1 MIKSFDNDVLI
12 MELQHEINAS
22 INAWSHDT
30 RVGVVILII
39 NHYSSDCIKSKK
51 YKNMNELNSSWQ
63 NIWDNGLHKT
73 FSINLMFLC
82 NVLVSNLREQFKIST
97 KQQGL
102 PNNGRVKMCYH
113 IATKSLRVS
122 WQIPIDKMH
131 NLKLFCV
138 QVCKN
143 TSFCIC
149 MNFKHH
155 HDCFVIKKNVN
166 FM

>member
-30 RVGVVILII
+30 KVGVVILII
-39 NHYSSDCIKSKK
+39 NHYSSDCIKSKTNAK
-51 YKNMNELNSSWQ
+51 
-63 NIWDNGLHKT
+63 IWMKFTAAGKTCLHKT
-73 FSINLMFLC
+73 YSTNLMFLFS
-82 NVLVSNLREQFKIST
+82 VLVSNLREQFKTST

-102 PNNGRVKMCYH
+102 PDNGRVKMCYH

-155 HDCFVIKKNVN
+155 HDCFINKKNVN